1 MKLAKQQ
8 ITEAQQRGADDLI
21 ILELKAYM
29 HFNIGQ
35 YKKAADSYSSAFKL
49 RPSSS
54 LLYNIAFSYW
64 RMGDLNKAEST
75 LNKMLEIVPNNYNAQ
90 RLQANIWLL
99 QGQLELA
106 ITAYEKIASQH
117 NKSADLTNLGLA
129 YGLNKQYEKSL
140 EFTQLAIN
148 KNPENRINLLNLA
161 DIELILGKVK
171 IANIHY
177 QKIIDASGNK
187 KQYRYWLDLAQAYV
201 QLKQNDLAI
210 EALSNAKEIAPDNGE
225 VAYTAALIY
234 SVLSEQNSA
243 IFEVKKAL
251 SNKVGAVWFN
261 LPWFDALCS
270 ENQFQQLMT
279 KYDNAT
285 RCSNLN

>member
-1 MKLAKQQ
+1 
-8 ITEAQQRGADDLI
+8 
-21 ILELKAYM
+21 
-29 HFNIGQ
+29 
-35 YKKAADSYSSAFKL
+35 
-49 RPSSS
+49 
-54 LLYNIAFSYW
+54 
-64 RMGDLNKAEST
+64 MGDLNKAEST

-99 QGQLELA
+99 QGRLELA
-106 ITAYEKIASQH
+106 ITAYEKIVSQH

-140 EFTQLAIN
+140 EYTQLAIN

-161 DIELILGKVK
+161 DIELILGKVE

-177 QKIIDASGNK
+177 QKIIDAPGNK
-187 KQYRYWLDLAQAYV
+187 KQYRYWLDLAQAYL

-210 EALSNAKEIAPDNGE
+210 EALSNAKEIASDNGE
-225 VAYTAALIY
+225 VAYTAALVY

-270 ENQFQQLMT
+270 ENQFQKLMT
-279 KYDNAT
+279 EYDNAT